1 MGWHS
6 FPPDIELAMNLL
18 LVLGLVEASLLLVV
32 VQWYMGV
39 VEVSVMVDHWVKH
52 TWCYLETPKIP
63 DPLVS

>member
-1 MGWHS
+1 M
-6 FPPDIELAMNLL
+6 DLL

-32 VQWYMGV
+32 VQELYMGV
-39 VEVSVMVDHWVKH
+39 VEVSVRVDHWMIH